1 MVTSVNNST
10 SSISSVASASSSTS
24 ASTSNSSSTS
34 SSSTSAAVSNTGSAI
49 LSALGG
55 AQIDI
60 QSLAT
65 NLVSAERAPLQKLL
79 DDQKMA
85 LDNKIS
91 SIGRIYASASDMKN
105 ALATFGTDPR
115 LAAYTPQTSD
125 ASKASFVFKS
135 NPTNFNLTFAVQQ
148 LATDNTVT
156 LEAFDTSN
164 AWPTSGQLVI
174 TQGQRA
180 NPTAGAAT
188 QTFNYSDYTSIEGLR
203 DAVNAAGPYK
213 AQILTTLS
221 PTGGTMKYLTISRG
235 TGAER
240 NFYVSTADAGAPLT
254 SGLYIKPPVV
264 DAQNVIASDSGQAS
278 GVDAI
283 LTSGGHEYRY
293 FKNSFSDLVPGVT
306 INVNAVTDLNKP
318 VTLSTNVDT
327 SKFTAIIRQMVSSY
341 NDLQGTISN
350 EIKYDAD
357 ITKRGGLSNDY
368 VARNFLQQMRR
379 MTTDTITKVNNNN
392 VSLTTLGVSTNADGT
407 LSINETKLAAAAQNP
422 DLMEA
427 VIASSS
433 ASTGTIKGAFQ
444 KMNDFADMIMGKDG
458 SMVKL
463 FDQTQKVDLKKVQD
477 KMDKLNTD
485 MDALKQRYLNQF
497 ISMQDFLTS
506 NKAAQSSLTQ
516 SMAAWTASMKA

>member
-1 MVTSVNNST
+1 M
-10 SSISSVASASSSTS
+10 
-24 ASTSNSSSTS
+24 
-34 SSSTSAAVSNTGSAI
+34 
-49 LSALGG
+49 
-55 AQIDI
+55 
-60 QSLAT
+60 
-65 NLVSAERAPLQKLL
+65 SAERAPLQKLL

-91 SIGRIYASASDMKN
+91 SIGRIYASASDMKS
-105 ALATFGTDPR
+105 ALGTFGTDPR
-115 LAAYTPQTSD
+115 LAAYTPQTTD
-125 ASKASFVFKS
+125 ASKASFIFKS
-135 NPTNFNLTFAVQQ
+135 NPTSFNLSFEVKQ
-148 LATDNTVT
+148 LATDNSVT
-156 LEAFDTSN
+156 LEGFDSSN
-164 AWPTSGQLVI
+164 TWPTTGQLVI
-174 TQGQRA
+174 TQGQRGS
-180 NPTAGAAT
+180 PVAGAAT
-188 QTFNYSDYTSIEGLR
+188 KTFNYSDYTSLEGLR

-213 AQILTTLS
+213 SQILTTLT
-221 PTGGTMKYLTISRG
+221 PTGGTMKYLSVSRG

-240 NFYVSTADAGAPLT
+240 NFFVSTNDGTSDLT
-254 SGLYIKPPVV
+254 SGLYVKPPTLVGG
-264 DAQNVIASDSGQAS
+264 VITADTGQAS

-283 LTSGGHEYRY
+283 LSSGGHEYRN
-293 FKNSFSDLVPGVT
+293 FKNSFTDLVPGVT
-306 INVNAVTDLNKP
+306 ISVNALTDANKP

-357 ITKRGGLSNDY
+357 IQKRGGLSNDY

-392 VSLTTLGVSTNADGT
+392 VSLATLGVSTNVDGT
-407 LSINETKLAAAAQNP
+407 LSIDEAKLATSTQNP

-427 VIASSS
+427 VIASS
-433 ASTGTIKGAFQ
+433 AGPTTAIKGAFQ

-463 FDQTQKVDLKKVQD
+463 FDQTQKVDLKKIQD
-477 KMDKLNTD
+477 KQDKLNTD
-485 MDALKQRYLNQF
+485 MDALKQRYLTQF

-516 SMAAWTASMKA
+516 SMSAWTASMKG